1 MVGIK
6 NNRRAQYTRQ
16 VIQDTVLSLLE
27 NKAINAITVTE
38 VCKLSDIN
46 RSTFYRYYDDVYE
59 CVDSIETKF
68 LESFDLDSVESPIQ
82 GMEMVLEEFYQ
93 HKILS
98 NLVFVEGKTRLLE
111 KLFETLGNNGPD
123 VNAYQDAYLMAGM
136 QSILKKWVKDGMK
149 LTPHELTKVIVSIVF
164 ADDIQYLRPFMN
176 QGIKR

>member
-59 CVDSIETKF
+59 CVDSIETKYKMF
-68 LESFDLDSVESPIQ
+68 I
-82 GMEMVLEEFYQ
+82 FYYWC
-93 HKILS
+93 
-98 NLVFVEGKTRLLE
+98 G
-111 KLFETLGNNGPD
+111 
-123 VNAYQDAYLMAGM
+123 
-136 QSILKKWVKDGMK
+136 
-149 LTPHELTKVIVSIVF
+149 
-164 ADDIQYLRPFMN
+164 
-176 QGIKR
+176 

>member
-98 NLVFVEGKTRLLE
+98 NLVFV
-111 KLFETLGNNGPD
+111 
-123 VNAYQDAYLMAGM
+123 
-136 QSILKKWVKDGMK
+136 
-149 LTPHELTKVIVSIVF
+149 
-164 ADDIQYLRPFMN
+164 
-176 QGIKR
+176 